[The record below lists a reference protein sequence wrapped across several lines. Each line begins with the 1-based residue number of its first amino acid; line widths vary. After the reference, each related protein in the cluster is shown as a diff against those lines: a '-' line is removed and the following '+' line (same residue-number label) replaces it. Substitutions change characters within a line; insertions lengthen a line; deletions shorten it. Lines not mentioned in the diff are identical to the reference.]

1 MDRAYF
7 SRLCYEAAANRIT
20 RTGGINTH
28 GEKRL
33 HQVLKRYYEPD
44 ETRHEQP
51 VGRHIA
57 DIARPGEIVEIQTGS
72 LYPMKAK
79 IAAYLVETD
88 CRITVVHPVIERKWV
103 TWVDPE
109 SGEMSKRNRSPKKG
123 SVLGELDELIYFA
136 DYLDSGRLTFVFPR
150 LEVSDFRLLDGW
162 SRDRKRGSTRYE
174 RIPLDL
180 YGEAVLAERADYAA
194 LIPDAL
200 AEGEFTAKEFG
211 RAARIASRPSYA
223 AIKVLCAVGVLEAG
237 EKVGRAQTWHRVIT
251 SE

>member
-1 MDRAYF
+1 MDSAYF

-72 LYPMKAK
+72 LHPMKAK
-79 IAAYLVETD
+79 IAAYLAETD
-88 CRITVVHPVIERKWV
+88 CHVTIVHPVIERKWV
-103 TWVDPE
+103 TWVEPE

-123 SVLGELDELIYFA
+123 TVLGELDELIYFTEQ
-136 DYLDSGRLTFVFPR
+136 LTSGRLTFVFPR

-174 RIPLDL
+174 RIPLGL
-180 YGEAVLAERADYAA
+180 YGEEVLVSAADYAS
-194 LIPDAL
+194 LLPDAL
-200 AEGEFTAKEFG
+200 PEGDFTAKEFAK
-211 RAARIASRPSYA
+211 AARITSRPSYA
-223 AIKVLCAVGVLEAG
+223 AIKVLCAVGVLEPG
-237 EKVGRAQTWHRVIT
+237 EKVGRAQTWHCV
-251 SE
+251 